1 MRLLYLHVNG
11 FGELR
16 DLELDLAEPGKPG
29 GITLLLGPNE
39 AGKSTIAAFLRGMLY
54 GFPKRG
60 GAAGRYEPA
69 EGGVYGGRLAV
80 EDAQGQEWRIERLER
95 NGSVQTVIHRRGA
108 DGRLDRMT
116 QSALETE
123 LLGGLNGE
131 LFRRLFAITLDEL
144 HELQALQ
151 GDEVGAFL
159 YDTGLGG
166 GRQVAEAERWLQQ
179 EADKLYK
186 PRGRAQDLAH
196 TLQALDRADR
206 ARREGQ
212 AQAARLAD
220 VAARLAEADA
230 GLDAA
235 AAARRSVR
243 EALALTE
250 RAAHVSETWVRLVAA
265 REALA
270 GLPPLA
276 DWPPDAAARWEAN
289 ERRLGE
295 AEAALARAEEQRSA
309 WERRLAAL
317 RPQGALLA
325 LAPEARRLA
334 RQADAIRHWQE
345 TAAETEAE
353 AARLAAKLRRLA
365 RQTDSGW
372 TPERLLACDASFT
385 QAEQVRAA
393 QTEADALSRAQ
404 AQAADAA
411 QRAAREADAAEAERR
426 EAERALAR
434 HAAAGVRGTGFAPTP
449 AQAEEAV
456 RRGQALQDALASRH
470 ALAPA
475 RPIGRAGRAARAA
488 GERRSPAAAG
498 AYAFGGGALL
508 LAALLGFAAGQWLAA
523 GAVAAVGLAGTLA
536 WAYASR
542 SGHAG
547 RAGAGGPADEGS
559 AAERM
564 AVLQAEALR
573 GLLGTLWP
581 GCGGEAL
588 PDAAEQQALAQVL
601 ADTAE
606 WAREQAQLA
615 DRARHAAEGAAAAG
629 RRADALAD
637 EAETALAAEREAAG
651 RWRGWLRER
660 GLPESLSPAGAL
672 EHLRRVE
679 QALDMESQRERLLE
693 RTSRLRRQI
702 EEVEQECAR
711 LLKAAW
717 GAAEGDGEAA
727 AAAERREVEGTDSAG
742 GLPDEAAGRRGF
754 SSIGELYRLLE
765 RLEAEEKRQQEYER
779 GLEQHEAAVE
789 SCQAA
794 AREAE
799 DARKRKERLLAE
811 AGAKEEAEFILRMNA
826 EARRQEWERTLQE
839 SEAIV
844 YRGGS
849 PEQWAPL
856 EELLTGYDGAELE
869 RRAAELQAELE
880 RWDARI
886 SEGEEQ
892 RGRLRE
898 EHERLTAEAEGA
910 AHHHEAAMNEA
921 KLDEQASRYAVLALA
936 RTLIQ
941 RTRRLYEQEKQ
952 PEVLKR
958 AAAHLRAM
966 TEGRYVRVTAP
977 YGTKRLEVERADGRM
992 IDSSLLSRGT
1002 AEQLY
1007 LAMRFALA
1015 EELSPKATLPL
1026 ILDDILV
1033 NYDRRRLGLAV
1044 QALHRLSSSHQ
1055 IVMTTCHPHLAKAFR
1070 DEAADVRI
1078 VELGPIG

>member
-1 MRLLYLHVNG
+1 M
-11 FGELR
+11 
-16 DLELDLAEPGKPG
+16 
-29 GITLLLGPNE
+29 
-39 AGKSTIAAFLRGMLY
+39 S
-54 GFPKRG
+54 
-60 GAAGRYEPA
+60 
-69 EGGVYGGRLAV
+69 
-80 EDAQGQEWRIERLER
+80 
-95 NGSVQTVIHRRGA
+95 
-108 DGRLDRMT
+108 
-116 QSALETE
+116 
-123 LLGGLNGE
+123 
-131 LFRRLFAITLDEL
+131 
-144 HELQALQ
+144 
-151 GDEVGAFL
+151 
-159 YDTGLGG
+159 
-166 GRQVAEAERWLQQ
+166 
-179 EADKLYK
+179 
-186 PRGRAQDLAH
+186 
-196 TLQALDRADR
+196 R
-206 ARREGQ
+206 AR
-212 AQAARLAD
+212 
-220 VAARLAEADA
+220 
-230 GLDAA
+230 
-235 AAARRSVR
+235 
-243 EALALTE
+243 
-250 RAAHVSETWVRLVAA
+250 
-265 REALA
+265 
-270 GLPPLA
+270 
-276 DWPPDAAARWEAN
+276 
-289 ERRLGE
+289 
-295 AEAALARAEEQRSA
+295 
-309 WERRLAAL
+309 
-317 RPQGALLA
+317 
-325 LAPEARRLA
+325 
-334 RQADAIRHWQE
+334 
-345 TAAETEAE
+345 
-353 AARLAAKLRRLA
+353 
-365 RQTDSGW
+365 
-372 TPERLLACDASFT
+372 
-385 QAEQVRAA
+385 
-393 QTEADALSRAQ
+393 

-411 QRAAREADAAEAERR
+411 QRADREADAAEAERR

-434 HAAAGVRGTGFAPTP
+434 HMAAGVRGTGFAPTP

-456 RRGQALQDALASRH
+456 RRGQALQDALASRQ

-475 RPIGRAGRAARAA
+475 RPTGREGRAARAA

-536 WAYASR
+536 WAYAGR

-547 RAGAGGPADEGS
+547 QAGAGGPADEGS

-573 GLLGTLWP
+573 GLLGPLWP
-581 GCGGEAL
+581 GSCGAAL
-588 PDAAEQQALAQVL
+588 PDDAEQQALAQVL

-606 WAREQAQLA
+606 WARDQAQLA

-637 EAETALAAEREAAG
+637 EAETAMAAEREAAG
-651 RWRGWLRER
+651 RWRGWLRARE
-660 GLPESLSPAGAL
+660 LPESLSPAGAL

-679 QALDMESQRERLLE
+679 QALDMESHRERLLE
-693 RTSRLRRQI
+693 RASRLRRQI

-727 AAAERREVEGTDSAG
+727 AAAERREAEGTDSAG
-742 GLPDEAAGRRGF
+742 GLPDEAAGRQGF

-779 GLEQHEAAVE
+779 GLEQHEAAAE

-811 AGAKEEAEFILRMNA
+811 AGAKEDAEFILRMNA

-898 EHERLTAEAEGA
+898 EHERLTAEVEGA

-1044 QALHRLSSSHQ
+1044 QELHRLSSSHQ

>member
-1 MRLLYLHVNG
+1 MRLLHLHVNG

-16 DLELDLAEPGKPG
+16 DVDLELAEPGKPG

-39 AGKSTIAAFLRGMLY
+39 AGKSTLAAFLRGMLY

-69 EGGVYGGRLAV
+69 EGGVYGGRIAV
-80 EDAQGQEWRIERLER
+80 EDDRGQEWRIERLER
-95 NGSVQTVIHRRGA
+95 NGSVQTVIRRRGA

-116 QSALETE
+116 QSELETE
-123 LLGGLNGE
+123 VLGGLNGE

-186 PRGRAQDLAH
+186 PRGRSQELAH

-212 AQAARLAD
+212 AQAERLAG
-220 VAARLAEADA
+220 VEALLAEADA
-230 GLDAA
+230 ALEAA
-235 AAARRSVR
+235 AASRRAVR

-270 GLPPLA
+270 GLPPRA
-276 DWPPDAAARWEAN
+276 EWPPDAAARWEAN
-289 ERRLGE
+289 ERRLAE
-295 AEAALARAEEQRSA
+295 AEAALARAEEQRAA
-309 WERRLAAL
+309 WERRLAGL

-334 RQADAIRHWQE
+334 RQADAVRHWQE

-353 AARLAAKLRRLA
+353 AARIAAELRRLA

-385 QAEQVRAA
+385 QAEQARAA
-393 QTEADALSRAQ
+393 QAEADAAGRAR

-411 QRAAREADAAEAERR
+411 ERAGREASAAEAERR

-434 HAAAGVRGTGFAPTP
+434 HTAAGVRGTGFAPAP
-449 AQAEEAV
+449 AQAEEV
-456 RRGQALQDALASRH
+456 LRRGQALQDALASRQ
-470 ALAPA
+470 ALAPSRPTGRRSA
-475 RPIGRAGRAARAA
+475 RSAA
-488 GERRSPAAAG
+488 ERRIPAAYG

-536 WAYASR
+536 LAYAGR
-542 SGHAG
+542 GGHGG
-547 RAGAGGPADEGS
+547 RGAGGPAEEAGADG
-559 AAERM
+559 RM
-564 AVLQAEALR
+564 AAQQAEALR
-573 GLLGTLWP
+573 GLLGPLWP
-581 GCGGEAL
+581 GTGGAGL
-588 PDAAEQQALAQVL
+588 LAASKRQELAQAL

-606 WAREQAQLA
+606 WAREQARLA
-615 DRARHAAEGAAAAG
+615 DRARHAAEAAAAAA
-629 RRADALAD
+629 RRAEALAE
-637 EAETALAAEREAAG
+637 EAEAALAAERGAAG

-672 EHLRRVE
+672 EHLRRAE
-679 QALDMESQRERLLE
+679 QALDMQSQRERLLE
-693 RTSRLRRQI
+693 RASRLRRQI
-702 EEVEQECAR
+702 GEVEQECAR
-711 LLKAAW
+711 LLKAARE
-717 GAAEGDGEAA
+717 ASEGDGEAA
-727 AAAERREVEGTDSAG
+727 AAAERREAEGAASEP
-742 GLPDEAAGRRGF
+742 GLRDEAEARRRF
-754 SSIGELYRLLE
+754 ASIGELYRLLE
-765 RLEAEEKRQQEYER
+765 RLEAEEKRQQQYER
-779 GLEQHEAAVE
+779 GAEQYEAAVE
-789 SCQAA
+789 ACRTA

-799 DARKRKERLLAE
+799 DARRRKERLLAE
-811 AGAKEEAEFILRMNA
+811 AGAEEEAEFLLRMNA

-839 SEAIV
+839 SEAVV

-856 EELLTGYDGAELE
+856 EELLTRYDGAELE
-869 RRAAELQAELE
+869 RRAAERQAELE
-880 RWDARI
+880 RWDASI
-886 SEGEEQ
+886 SEGEER
-892 RGRLRE
+892 RGRLKQ
-898 EHERLTAEAEGA
+898 EHERLTAEVEGA

-921 KLDEQASRYAVLALA
+921 RLDEQASRYAVLALA

-977 YGTKRLEVERADGRM
+977 HGTKRLEVERADGRM
-992 IDSSLLSRGT
+992 IDSSLLSRGA

-1015 EELSPKATLPL
+1015 EELSHKAALPL

-1033 NYDRRRLGLAV
+1033 NYDRRRLGQAV
-1044 QALHRLSSSHQ
+1044 QALHRLSSDHQ
-1055 IVMTTCHPHLAKAFR
+1055 IVMTTCHPHVAMAFR
-1070 DEAADVRI
+1070 NEVADVRM

>member
-1 MRLLYLHVNG
+1 MRLLHLHVNG

-16 DLELDLAEPGKPG
+16 DLELELAEPGKPG

-80 EDAQGQEWRIERLER
+80 EDDQGQEWRIERLER

-186 PRGRAQDLAH
+186 PRGRSQELAH
-196 TLQALDRADR
+196 TLQALDRVDR

-220 VAARLAEADA
+220 VEAWLAEADA

-235 AAARRSVR
+235 ASARRSVR
-243 EALALTE
+243 EAQALTE

-276 DWPPDAAARWEAN
+276 AWPPDAAARWEAN
-289 ERRLGE
+289 ERRLAE
-295 AEAALARAEEQRSA
+295 AEAALGRAEEQRAA

-334 RQADAIRHWQE
+334 RQADAVRHWQE

-353 AARLAAKLRRLA
+353 AARLAAELRRLA

-385 QAEQVRAA
+385 QAEQARAA
-393 QTEADALSRAQ
+393 QAEADAVSRAH

-434 HAAAGVRGTGFAPTP
+434 HTAAGVRGTGFAPTR

-456 RRGQALQDALASRH
+456 RRGQALQDALASRQ

-475 RPIGRAGRAARAA
+475 QPTGRAGRAARAA

-547 RAGAGGPADEGS
+547 RVEGPADEGG

-564 AVLQAEALR
+564 AALQAEALR
-573 GLLGTLWP
+573 GLLGPLWP
-581 GCGGEAL
+581 GAGGATAL

-615 DRARHAAEGAAAAG
+615 NRARHAAEAAAAAG

-637 EAETALAAEREAAG
+637 EAEAALAAERGAAG

-693 RTSRLRRQI
+693 RASRLRRQI
-702 EEVEQECAR
+702 GEVEQECAR
-711 LLKAAW
+711 LLQAAW

-727 AAAERREVEGTDSAG
+727 AAAERPEAEETDSADA
-742 GLPDEAAGRRGF
+742 LPNEAEGRRGF

-779 GLEQHEAAVE
+779 CVQQHEAALE
-789 SCQAA
+789 ACQAA
-794 AREAE
+794 ARDAE

-811 AGAKEEAEFILRMNA
+811 AGVKEEAEFILRMNA

-856 EELLTGYDGAELE
+856 EELLTRYDGPELE

-892 RGRLRE
+892 RGRLKE
-898 EHERLTAEAEGA
+898 EHERLTAEVEGA

-977 YGTKRLEVERADGRM
+977 YGTKRLEVERADGRL

-1015 EELSPKATLPL
+1015 EALSHKAALPL

-1033 NYDRRRLGLAV
+1033 NYDRRRLGQAV

-1070 DEAADVRI
+1070 DEMEDVRI
-1078 VELGPIG
+1078 VELGPLG